1 MGDEPKVIPGHVGYS
16 PDYKGESPRH
26 VSGVVVVTD
35 EMLRGPP
42 IDIPSIMR
50 SGGFEEGVKAER
62 ARVVAWLRL
71 AEGQSM
77 TTRSM
82 WAIVATHV
90 ENGEHAAPIPPPK

>member
-50 SGGFEEGVKAER
+50 AGGFEEGVKAER
-62 ARVVAWLRL
+62 ARIVAWLRAGCGSSVL
-71 AEGQSM
+71 Q
-77 TTRSM
+77 TRTEM
-82 WAIVATHV
+82 ANAI
-90 ENGEHAAPIPPPK
+90 EKGEHQAASTIENAP